1 MRPGRVLVAVVS
13 AIAVA
18 AIIGAGVWW
27 WLQRD
32 TSADGDAASAT
43 AVMAAELA
51 LDSAAL
57 APPDTRVRVQV
68 LNAGGV
74 SGLARR
80 ATITLRDHGYDVVE
94 YGTTSDT
101 GAVTRVQVVAERRAW
116 GERVV
121 RALGTGRVEEVDEPL
136 RYVDVIVRLGR
147 DWTPPAQPL
156 RP

>member
-1 MRPGRVLVAVVS
+1 MKNGRGLITVLSVLAVF
-13 AIAVA
+13 AIA
-18 AIIGAGVWW
+18 GAGVWW
-27 WLQRD
+27 WMQRGMSD
-32 TSADGDAASAT
+32 DVGETSA
-43 AVMAAELA
+43 AVVIAAELA

-101 GAVTRVQVVAERRAW
+101 GAVTRVQVTAERRAW
-116 GERVV
+116 GERVA
-121 RALGTGRVEEVDEPL
+121 RALGAGRVEEVDGPL
-136 RYVDVIVRLGR
+136 RYVDVVVRLGR